1 MIRLKKFF
9 NTYGYLIIKNC
20 LQDVDYEKLIG
31 EYDSIF
37 VEKYGFF
44 PNQSTAIT
52 LGIEKTS
59 YLHSIIENSQLIP
72 LCKMIGGEDCSYVG
86 SDLSL
91 FYNPS
96 QLHRDI
102 WSYTMVFKT
111 GIYLQD
117 ANESKGGKFLLIPG
131 SHRREQD
138 FANLCSNGLRWPSGS
153 GYSDEILSV
162 LDMKGGLPGASAFL
176 DLPVKEISINKGDVL
191 IFDQRLVHGTTHN
204 PNQPRRMCALNFIE
218 GFSSLKEKFTSATT
232 QSYAEEI
239 ASVKVAENFIE
250 RPRFPELT
258 LEYALGYEFK
268 LKNSQL
274 EQMRLKINPDLLEKY
289 RSIIN
294 SKPFAFEYLMGNL
307 SPINPLYNKFV

>member
-1 MIRLKKFF
+1 
-9 NTYGYLIIKNC
+9 
-20 LQDVDYEKLIG
+20 
-31 EYDSIF
+31 
-37 VEKYGFF
+37 
-44 PNQSTAIT
+44 
-52 LGIEKTS
+52 
-59 YLHSIIENSQLIP
+59 
-72 LCKMIGGEDCSYVG
+72 
-86 SDLSL
+86 
-91 FYNPS
+91 
-96 QLHRDI
+96 
-102 WSYTMVFKT
+102 
-111 GIYLQD
+111 
-117 ANESKGGKFLLIPG
+117 
-131 SHRREQD
+131 
-138 FANLCSNGLRWPSGS
+138 
-153 GYSDEILSV
+153 
-162 LDMKGGLPGASAFL
+162 MKGGLPGASAFL